1 MVKDRAEGRF
11 GAVYRMKS
19 TALPLRG
26 GPSYAPILKHLLSIG
41 RESAT

>member
-1 MVKDRAEGRF
+1 MVKDRAEHRF
-11 GAVYRMKS
+11 VAVYCIKINRF
-19 TALPLRG
+19 ALRG